1 MRESKGVME
10 NYFIMMA
17 RIFPNEK
24 EWKTVIARDSP
35 HVPLRLAREPS
46 CAVESKKNHVAKIHK
61 KSKKKGFF
69 LDLFD

>member
-1 MRESKGVME
+1 MRESEGVME

-17 RIFPNEK
+17 RILPNEK

-46 CAVESKKNHVAKIHK
+46 CAVESKKKTRGQDTKIFLEK
-61 KSKKKGFF
+61 RVF
-69 LDLFD
+69 LDLFN